1 MTPVS
6 GGVIILAYRRAAHLD
21 PRFKTLDTSGYCGHD
36 ARDIGTSMLSVERL
50 KLRKVFWVAYIVEV
64 NAIDVVLPGNLS
76 AKRGKIVGSLL
87 RLWIE
92 IAVGLNFYQ
101 VVRHL
106 LA

>member
-1 MTPVS
+1 
-6 GGVIILAYRRAAHLD
+6 
-21 PRFKTLDTSGYCGHD
+21 
-36 ARDIGTSMLSVERL
+36 MLSVERL

-76 AKRGKIVGSLL
+76 TKRGKIVGSLL